1 MELRHLRYFI
11 AVAEEENVTRA
22 AARLNVSQPP
32 LSRQI
37 RDLEEEI
44 GVELF
49 ERHGKSVKLTEAQQ
63 SRTVLSSAAN
73 AVKTAQAG
81 GGDGKRE
88 LQVGYSPS
96 LAVELLPHMLRIF
109 GKKAPA
115 VRVGALPSSHSG
127 SFAWV

>member
-49 ERHGKSVKLTEAQQ
+49 ERHGKSVKLTEAVC
-63 SRTVLSSAAN
+63 S
-73 AVKTAQAG
+73 
-81 GGDGKRE
+81 
-88 LQVGYSPS
+88 
-96 LAVELLPHMLRIF
+96 
-109 GKKAPA
+109 
-115 VRVGALPSSHSG
+115 
-127 SFAWV
+127 

>member
-81 GGDGKRE
+81 AETGKGNFKSAIRRRSRSNYSPPCCAFLGKRRR
-88 LQVGYSPS
+88 QCV
-96 LAVELLPHMLRIF
+96 
-109 GKKAPA
+109 
-115 VRVGALPSSHSG
+115 
-127 SFAWV
+127 